1 MYANIR
7 DCHRAQPGYLHYPLL
22 YDKINAMI
30 YTSTSE
36 KQTEQIAADFAK
48 SLAVGDVVAL
58 FGNLGAGKTAFV
70 RGMAAGL
77 GYTGTVTSPTFN
89 LLHQYDGTVRLSHYD
104 LYRINGADDLEEL
117 GYYDLLD
124 TDILAIEWSERIHK
138 VLPKNAKRVTL
149 TRIDDMTREIEIC

>member
-1 MYANIR
+1 
-7 DCHRAQPGYLHYPLL
+7 
-22 YDKINAMI
+22 MI